1 MEEKCRRL
9 LRDTLLRR
17 RPDFPGCP
25 SLPVLCKYWGSM
37 PLKKKKK
44 KKDAWPAYGKCNV
57 GTLLP
62 SWLLKGSKTEALQGV
77 NCFVCSLRKTSLIF
91 YCPAFAQSSKLS
103 LGKWLILKRDAVMA
117 EDVLASLPIS
127 DSL

>member
-1 MEEKCRRL
+1 
-9 LRDTLLRR
+9 
-17 RPDFPGCP
+17 
-25 SLPVLCKYWGSM
+25 M

-44 KKDAWPAYGKCNV
+44 DAYGKCNV

-62 SWLLKGSKTEALQGV
+62 SWLLKGSKTDELQGV

-103 LGKWLILKRDAVMA
+103 LGKWLIFKRDAVMA
-117 EDVLASLPIS
+117 EDVLASLPFS
-127 DSL
+127 DSLWKVIAAVV